1 MKIPCS
7 NCNQRLD
14 IPEEYAGQT
23 IECPACKVS
32 LSVPTMVRTESA
44 TPSVEVP
51 KFDNKK
57 KNKKRIV
64 SNSSSSSDKP
74 EMSIPKWAIVL
85 GIFSLVMILILL
97 FSSTLANVI
106 LQFVCAAVSIIC
118 FIGTVK
124 SMFDL
129 GKSGIA
135 WGSIVLFFCGGL
147 GALIAYIWS
156 WTQEDERPTTLI
168 WTFAIA
174 GSTLARGILGPAFGS
189 N

>member
-64 SNSSSSSDKP
+64 SNSSSSSDKH

-135 WGSIVLFFCGGL
+135 WGSIVLFFL
-147 GALIAYIWS
+147 RRS
-156 WTQEDERPTTLI
+156 W
-168 WTFAIA
+168 
-174 GSTLARGILGPAFGS
+174 GIDSLHMVVDPRRRKTNHADLDICDCRINIS
-189 N
+189 